1 MFAVRKFRNRT
12 SMTVA
17 NRSEI
22 SFFVGPVELSVV
34 VRRAGEPDGFSREE
48 LCQMLLL
55 VRADEKLEG

>member
-1 MFAVRKFRNRT
+1 
-12 SMTVA
+12 MTVA